1 MRKAAGGE
9 DHPLTRANPE
19 RFSIRRR
26 LDADDS
32 IAVVNQLH
40 HPMSG
45 QNMRPLG
52 GKPRFARVD
61 YASAVADA
69 AGQGVSMFIVG
80 NERTPAGDLVLVQM
94 IGVIRRCVA
103 ADREESET

>member
-9 DHPLTRANPE
+9 DHSLTRANPE

-80 NERTPAGDLVLVQM
+80 NHRTPPAHLILSHL
-94 IGVIRRCVA
+94 IRVIPPCLA
-103 ADREESET
+103 PDPQ